1 MPDKLDKIIEN
12 KKLLLPILTEIQD
25 KYGYISESIVRQLS
39 KKTKIPMAE
48 IYGVATF
55 YSFLSTKPQ
64 GKNRIHIC
72 NSPSCYLNGS
82 LDIIKFLE
90 KELGIKSGETTG
102 DKLFSLHI
110 GSCIGCCD
118 KAPAMLVNGKL
129 YSDLTERKM
138 RAIIKKCRS

>member
-25 KYGYISESIVRQLS
+25 KYSYISESLVRQLS
-39 KKTKIPMAE
+39 KKIKIPMAE

-64 GKNRIHIC
+64 GKNIIHIC

-90 KELGIKSGETTG
+90 KELGIKSGETT
-102 DKLFSLHI
+102 DDRLFSLHI

-138 RAIIKKCRS
+138 RIIIKKCRS

>member
-1 MPDKLDKIIEN
+1 MSDKLDKIIET
-12 KKLLLPILTEIQD
+12 KKLLLPILTEVQD
-25 KYGYISESIVRQLS
+25 KYGYISESLVRQLS

-55 YSFLSTKPQ
+55 YSFFSTKPQ
-64 GKNRIHIC
+64 GKNIIHIC

-82 LDIIKFLE
+82 LDLIKFLE
-90 KELGIKSGETTG
+90 KELGIKSGETTD
-102 DKLFSLHI
+102 DKRFSLHI

-129 YSDLTERKM
+129 YSDLTEKKLRE
-138 RAIIKKCRS
+138 IIKKCRS